1 MKKFFLSL
9 CVLLGTMS
17 ACSDQPKETSIRS
30 VMLTQPEPLGIE
42 QTKLFSGVIQ
52 EAKTISLGFKTP
64 GQIMR
69 ILVKEGD
76 AVRQGQLIATLD
88 DKDYKLGVEA
98 LEIQYK
104 QLSNEVARMKKL
116 FEGKSISGND
126 YEKAVAGLEQ
136 VRVQLQTN
144 QNKLDY
150 TRLYAP
156 VSGYVQ
162 SVNFEV
168 AEMVDAGRAI
178 IDLLDVKQL
187 EVEVDLPSN
196 LYVQKDR
203 FGGYFCRSAYGD
215 GQDLPM
221 KLISI
226 TPKADGNQLYRM
238 RLAFD
243 GPTAPKLT
251 PGMNVEVGIRTLGDE
266 GTPRFSVPLHA
277 VCHAEGKDYVWVLTD
292 DSKVTKREVELDR
305 TTQAQGAVVLSGL
318 TGNERLV
325 KAGVDYLHENES
337 VMVIEK
343 PAETNVGGLL

>member
-1 MKKFFLSL
+1 
-9 CVLLGTMS
+9 
-17 ACSDQPKETSIRS
+17 
-30 VMLTQPEPLGIE
+30 
-42 QTKLFSGVIQ
+42 
-52 EAKTISLGFKTP
+52 
-64 GQIMR
+64 
-69 ILVKEGD
+69 
-76 AVRQGQLIATLD
+76 
-88 DKDYKLGVEA
+88 
-98 LEIQYK
+98 
-104 QLSNEVARMKKL
+104 
-116 FEGKSISGND
+116 
-126 YEKAVAGLEQ
+126 
-136 VRVQLQTN
+136 
-144 QNKLDY
+144 
-150 TRLYAP
+150 
-156 VSGYVQ
+156 
-162 SVNFEV
+162 
-168 AEMVDAGRAI
+168 MVDAGRAI

-251 PGMNVEVGIRTLGDE
+251 QGLNVEVGIRTLGDE